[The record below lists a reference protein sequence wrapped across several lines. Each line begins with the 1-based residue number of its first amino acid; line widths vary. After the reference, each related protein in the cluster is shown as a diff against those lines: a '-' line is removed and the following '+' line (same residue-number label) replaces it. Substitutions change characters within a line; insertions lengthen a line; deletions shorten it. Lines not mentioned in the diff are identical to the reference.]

1 MEASL
6 ARTISMSK
14 EHPNKATVHP
24 IRDAIWVSVIA
35 FMGAAASIGWLHQGA
50 HEAQVEGIRSDLAR
64 MARVAASTI
73 DGDRLGKL
81 DSADKHG
88 SQEYLDV
95 IAPLVDFHRQIP
107 ELYYVYTVSLKG
119 GRACFGLDTATQQ
132 ASLNFGRPMVASRL
146 MESYEDADPFMIR
159 ALTHGGVETTDSLFT
174 DEYGTFMSG
183 FAPIRDSRQQLVGV
197 VGVDLEVSDFQARM
211 DQFHIATI
219 GAGVISGL
227 IAILLGISV
236 GWVRHRA
243 RDAEA
248 RRGFVEER
256 NVELIADLEENIRLI
271 REVAEISH
279 MLIESKNFDESVPGI
294 LQMIGRSY
302 EVDRAYI
309 FKSHPHPESEKPA
322 VSQLFEWCRDG
333 IRSEKDN
340 PNTRDVDLE
349 ANGMATWIGP
359 LEEGQDIVS
368 HTRDLP
374 EAAQRILLEHDVA
387 TVLLTPIMVNQ
398 TCWGFIGLDQ
408 CGEIRDWTPEER
420 AIFTNTANALGT
432 TLVRIE
438 AEHRL
443 KESRNLLDG
452 VLAASVDGVMAFKA
466 DRTDEGTR

>member
-73 DGDRLGKL
+73 DGDRLGRL

-174 DEYGTFMSG
+174 DE
-183 FAPIRDSRQQLVGV
+183 
-197 VGVDLEVSDFQARM
+197 
-211 DQFHIATI
+211 
-219 GAGVISGL
+219 
-227 IAILLGISV
+227 
-236 GWVRHRA
+236 VRHLHERFRPDPGQPA
-243 RDAEA
+243 AT
-248 RRGFVEER
+248 RRGGR
-256 NVELIADLEENIRLI
+256 
-271 REVAEISH
+271 
-279 MLIESKNFDESVPGI
+279 
-294 LQMIGRSY
+294 GRS
-302 EVDRAYI
+302 
-309 FKSHPHPESEKPA
+309 
-322 VSQLFEWCRDG
+322 
-333 IRSEKDN
+333 
-340 PNTRDVDLE
+340 
-349 ANGMATWIGP
+349 
-359 LEEGQDIVS
+359 
-368 HTRDLP
+368 
-374 EAAQRILLEHDVA
+374 
-387 TVLLTPIMVNQ
+387 
-398 TCWGFIGLDQ
+398 
-408 CGEIRDWTPEER
+408 
-420 AIFTNTANALGT
+420 
-432 TLVRIE
+432 
-438 AEHRL
+438 
-443 KESRNLLDG
+443 
-452 VLAASVDGVMAFKA
+452 
-466 DRTDEGTR
+466 